1 MDIKKIGVNKFQIGC
16 RIMDKHELLSLIKES
31 LREVDI
37 DIENEEAFFDFKEIR
52 QEEYDEGFQEGLD
65 DSQDAV
71 YERGWDLGHDAGYE
85 SGLMDKEKQVHE
97 VLSEVEEIHCLK
109 TAGGAPIKYENIVDE
124 LLDIHDSEKK

>member
-37 DIENEEAFFDFKEIR
+37 DIENEEEFFDIEEIKHYAHDAGF
-52 QEEYDEGFQEGLD
+52 EEGIEDNQD
-65 DSQDAV
+65 DI
-71 YERGWDLGHDAGYE
+71 YERGWESGQEAGYE
-85 SGLMDKEKQVHE
+85 SGLTDKENQASE